1 MVSRLSFVTLSFA
14 TAQMI
19 LAAAPQVVA
28 PQAVAPQNGFREESR
43 SPQASTVPPPKP
55 VNIVTPEMRGDIYMA
70 RKMYREAVEAY
81 QEGPKNSAVVLNK
94 TGIAYH
100 QLLEYN
106 MAEKYYRLAIRTN
119 PEYAEA
125 VNNLGTIYYA
135 RKSFRRAV
143 TEYKKALRMTP
154 NSASM
159 WSNLGT
165 GYFARRDYVR
175 AWESWQHALSLDP
188 EVFES
193 RSSQGVLLQER
204 SVDERAKFHYFLA
217 KTYAKAGMNDRA
229 LMYIRKS
236 IEEGFKERKKFS
248 EDPEFAPLR
257 ELPEFKQLLA
267 MEPRVL

>member
-1 MVSRLSFVTLSFA
+1 MVSRLSFVALTFA
-14 TAQMI
+14 TAQII
-19 LAAAPQVVA
+19 LAAAPQVIA
-28 PQAVAPQNGFREESR
+28 APQNGFREESR
-43 SPQASTVPPPKP
+43 SPQAAAIPPPKP
-55 VNIVTPEMRGDIYMA
+55 VNIVTPEMRGDIFMA
-70 RKMYREAVEAY
+70 RKMYRDAIDAY
-81 QEGPKNSAVVLNK
+81 QEGPKNSAILLNK

-106 MAEKYYRLAIRTN
+106 MADKYYRMAMRTN

-125 VNNLGTIYYA
+125 VNNLGTIFYA
-135 RKSFRRAV
+135 RKSYRRAV
-143 TEYKKALRMTP
+143 NEYKKALRMNP

-165 GYFARRDYVR
+165 GYFARKDYAR

-248 EDPEFAPLR
+248 EDPEFAGLK